1 MSRLQPGGHDLRCAS
16 FRGDAQYVLK
26 MLREGADVNSANET
40 NGETAL
46 HKAVIGNKINVMHVL
61 LQHGADPDAATIGGF
76 TPLHYCKGREA
87 ARVLVAG
94 GADPTRG
101 GQGLCYAIGGQ
112 TQVYEQ
118 AGPARAHRLNGRG
131 DIAAYITHQADVAR
145 GMSRRKDPAPRP
157 PGGVLYMSPDE
168 RRQQLADQH
177 KDWLVNR
184 VLALELELDRSLRQS
199 RSSVATPDE

>member
-1 MSRLQPGGHDLRCAS
+1 MSRRQPGGHDLRCAS
-16 FRGDAQYVLK
+16 FRGDAQYVLN

-46 HKAVIGNKINVMHVL
+46 HKATIGNKINVMHVL
-61 LQHGADPDAATIGGF
+61 LQHGADPNDATIGGF
-76 TPLHYCKGREA
+76 TPLHFCKGREA
-87 ARVLVAG
+87 ARVLIAS
-94 GADPTRG
+94 GADPTQA
-101 GQGLCYAIGGQ
+101 GQGRCYAIGGQ
-112 TQVYEQ
+112 RRAYAQ

-131 DIAAYITHQADVAR
+131 DIAAYINLQADIAR
-145 GMSRRKDPAPRP
+145 GGSQRKDSAPRP
-157 PGGVLYMSPDE
+157 PGGVLYMSPEE

-199 RSSVATPDE
+199 QPVTA